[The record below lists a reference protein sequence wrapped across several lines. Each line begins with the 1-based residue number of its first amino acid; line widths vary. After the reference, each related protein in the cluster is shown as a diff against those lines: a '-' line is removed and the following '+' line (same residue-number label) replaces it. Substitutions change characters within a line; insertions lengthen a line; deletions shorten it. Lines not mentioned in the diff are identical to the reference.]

1 MGILKHDVYLMHCH
15 APLQISM
22 PALKEH
28 IYGSR
33 SVTAEAKHSIMHAL
47 FLIIGSKPSKC
58 SENLQQGLK
67 IFNRLFDEYFKATME
82 VSREGVATVLSLS

>member
-1 MGILKHDVYLMHCH
+1 MVVFIILPEGNGITLRPYIYFCEPFRPQV
-15 APLQISM
+15 SM

-33 SVTAEAKHSIMHAL
+33 SVTAEAQHSIMHAL
-47 FLIIGSKPSKC
+47 FLVIRSKPSKC

-82 VSREGVATVLSLS
+82 V